1 MEFEHPLKISSHHLI
16 IYKEIDGSGMR
27 KRGDLST
34 TAASMLNESV
44 ASSSASSSHMFAYNE
59 SSQVVSIYSSP
70 SKCKHIA
77 YIRAHIHVQFSTT
90 YVCNQFVSDEI
101 FSGNLQIAAIKPDL
115 DKPSPKIGV
124 SCIEFSHDNRF
135 MYTRNDSM
143 PNILW
148 IWDMNKFKLTNVLI
162 QIMAIKCK
170 CTQPNMLETKKAKKA
185 LYYSVKLL
193 LLLLQT
199 GVCWDPAQ
207 TRLALCTNNNKIYM
221 WSPKGCI
228 SVEVPVEA
236 TFLVQSIRW
245 NKDGTC
251 LILIGKDQYCVT
263 YLLQS
268 KKPDEQQQQ
277 ADDEDERDE
286 DKKRL
291 EGENRLSKSFENSDE
306 SQSDDKSWTIQRVS
320 LFLTHSF

>member
-1 MEFEHPLKISSHHLI
+1 
-16 IYKEIDGSGMR
+16 
-27 KRGDLST
+27 
-34 TAASMLNESV
+34 
-44 ASSSASSSHMFAYNE
+44 
-59 SSQVVSIYSSP
+59 
-70 SKCKHIA
+70 
-77 YIRAHIHVQFSTT
+77 
-90 YVCNQFVSDEI
+90 
-101 FSGNLQIAAIKPDL
+101 
-115 DKPSPKIGV
+115 
-124 SCIEFSHDNRF
+124 
-135 MYTRNDSM
+135 
-143 PNILW
+143 
-148 IWDMNKFKLTNVLI
+148 
-162 QIMAIKCK
+162 
-170 CTQPNMLETKKAKKA
+170 
-185 LYYSVKLL
+185 
-193 LLLLQT
+193 
-199 GVCWDPAQ
+199 
-207 TRLALCTNNNKIYM
+207 M

-306 SQSDDKSWTIQRVS
+306 SQSDDKS
-320 LFLTHSF
+320 